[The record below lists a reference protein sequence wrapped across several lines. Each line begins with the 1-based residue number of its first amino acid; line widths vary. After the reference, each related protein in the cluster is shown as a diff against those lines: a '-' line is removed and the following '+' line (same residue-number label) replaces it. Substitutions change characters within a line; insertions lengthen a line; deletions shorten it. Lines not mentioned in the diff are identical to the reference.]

1 MSNETLR
8 QKLNFVI
15 YGDNKW
21 RLYDFTVDGNGI
33 PKVRLN
39 VHGMTV
45 REAKVF
51 ILNVVNVIH
60 GTMALEVI
68 HGFNHGTAIRDML
81 AGENFSGRLT
91 ERYCPGKNPGM
102 TNMRI
107 AA

>member
-15 YGDNKW
+15 YGDNEW

-33 PKVRLN
+33 PNIRLN

-51 ILNVVNVIH
+51 ILNVVNVIR
-60 GTMALEVI
+60 GRMVLEVI

-91 ERYCPGKNPGM
+91 ERSCPGRNPGM

>member
-1 MSNETLR
+1 MSNEMLR
-8 QKLNFVI
+8 QKLSFVI
-15 YGDNKW
+15 YGDNEW
-21 RLYDFTVDGNGI
+21 RMYDFTVDGNGI
-33 PKVRLN
+33 PNIRLD
-39 VHGMTV
+39 VHGLKV

-51 ILNVVNVIH
+51 ILNVVNVIR
-60 GTMALEVI
+60 GRMVLEVI